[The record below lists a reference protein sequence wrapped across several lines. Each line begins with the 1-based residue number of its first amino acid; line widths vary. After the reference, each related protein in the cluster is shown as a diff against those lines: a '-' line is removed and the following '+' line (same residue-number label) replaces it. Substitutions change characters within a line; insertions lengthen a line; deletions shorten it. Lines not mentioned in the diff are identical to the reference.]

1 MIQYSIETLYHFK
14 CSFCKQWW
22 TIGDYN
28 KQHTGEDWIYC
39 PNCGHM
45 GQPRIIAEATSNE

>member
-1 MIQYSIETLYHFK
+1 MIQYSIEILYHFK